1 MYSAYFKMLHRYL
14 ILLHVTLK
22 TRMEYYHA
30 VASHEHLNY
39 ANAILK
45 QRERERE
52 KYGSDFVQPFSQQG
66 HFPVYRETGDMT
78 LLFSLRSSFPPA
90 S

>member
-45 QRERERE
+45 QRERERNMAVILFNPSVN
-52 KYGSDFVQPFSQQG
+52 KDISQCIG
-66 HFPVYRETGDMT
+66 KLEI
-78 LLFSLRSSFPPA
+78 
-90 S
+90 